1 VYSVLIPQPIT
12 AFYRVVHVPA
22 PVILAHV
29 AERGVD
35 AALGRDGV
43 GAGGEELGD
52 AGCFEA
58 GFGET
63 DGCAEAGAA
72 GAYDDGVVVVIY
84 QRVVEGSRG
93 GGSGSSALGL
103 A

>member
-1 VYSVLIPQPIT
+1 M
-12 AFYRVVHVPA
+12 PA
-22 PVILAHV
+22 PVVLAHV

-35 AALGRDGV
+35 AALGCDGV

-58 GFGET
+58 GLGET

-72 GAYDDGVVVVIY
+72 RAYDDGVVVVVY
-84 QRVVEGSRG
+84 EGVVEGCRG
-93 GGSGSSALGL
+93 GGSGTTALGL